1 MIMHDFT
8 LERKKEK
15 GKKPNDVALYPIGFP
30 SNSFSWRIW
39 VSDLHHHH
47 HENSEATFL
56 AALKMQPR
64 VLSQS
69 FYCEIEK

>member
-30 SNSFSWRIW
+30 SNSFSW
-39 VSDLHHHH
+39 
-47 HENSEATFL
+47 ENLGF
-56 AALKMQPR
+56 
-64 VLSQS
+64 
-69 FYCEIEK
+69 

>member
-8 LERKKEK
+8 LERKGR
-15 GKKPNDVALYPIGFP
+15 GKNQMMLPFIQLDFP
-30 SNSFSWRIW
+30 VTHFLGRIW
-39 VSDLHHHH
+39 VSDLHHH
-47 HENSEATFL
+47 ESSQATFL